1 MHGVATHAPAMH
13 GRIIVQR
20 GAGASGSPVH
30 LHLTQGD
37 YLMLTFV
44 VSLFAPQPKSVLE
57 ELRADYMQSLLIEN
71 ERLCRACADARVA
84 LAHAYEIGT
93 GSPTVA
99 PIEEPSPAFSASMG
113 RAERRHGS
121 RLVKLF
127 TA

>member
-1 MHGVATHAPAMH
+1 
-13 GRIIVQR
+13 
-20 GAGASGSPVH
+20 
-30 LHLTQGD
+30 
-37 YLMLTFV
+37 MLTLV

-57 ELRADYMQSLLIEN
+57 ELRTDYLEAVLIEN
-71 ERLCRACADARVA
+71 ERLCRACADARLA
-84 LAHAYEIGT
+84 LAHAYEIGA
-93 GSPTVA
+93 GSQTAA